1 MSTYQISDAQLDE
14 LGEKIANDDDLYR
27 ALITLRGGCRCHIS
41 PPCGACC
48 NPLTAS
54 EAIDLGLYEKE
65 S

>member
-1 MSTYQISDAQLDE
+1 MSTHQISDAQLDE
-14 LGEKIANDDDLYR
+14 LDERVANDDTLYR
-27 ALITLRGGCRCHIS
+27 ALISLRGGCSCHVS

-54 EAIDLGLYEKE
+54 EAINLGLYEKE